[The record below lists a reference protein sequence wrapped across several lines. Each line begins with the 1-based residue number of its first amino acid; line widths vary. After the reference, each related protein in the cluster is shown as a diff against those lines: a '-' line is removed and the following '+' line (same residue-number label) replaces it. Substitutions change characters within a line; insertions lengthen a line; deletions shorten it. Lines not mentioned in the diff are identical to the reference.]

1 MTMAKDER
9 QYGVRVNVIAPGLVE
24 TEMGKRL
31 VKATQG
37 VDDIK
42 EIYSKYP
49 FGRVCQ
55 PEDVAKL
62 SAFLASED
70 GGYVSGH
77 VIHLDGGM
85 SR

>member
-1 MTMAKDER
+1 MT
-9 QYGVRVNVIAPGLVE
+9 L
-24 TEMGKRL
+24 KRFIRN
-31 VKATQG
+31 TR
-37 VDDIK
+37 
-42 EIYSKYP
+42 S
-49 FGRVCQ
+49 GRVCQ
-55 PEDVAKL
+55 PEDIAKL